1 MSKNTTSKPVAK
13 YSDFFGEILVEE
25 IKLNDP
31 MESYTVHAEAAFKM
45 LKADESAKEAYELN

>member
-1 MSKNTTSKPVAK
+1 MSNNTNLKSVAK
-13 YSDFFGEILVEE
+13 YSDFFGEISVEE

-45 LKADESAKEAYELN
+45 QEDAIVKEITP